1 MKGKADA
8 QAMTVVEGSVGQES
22 RQRTRALNSRLQ
34 NLKDPEG
41 A

>member
-1 MKGKADA
+1 MEGGCAGDDS
-8 QAMTVVEGSVGQES
+8 VEGSVGQES
-22 RQRTRALNSRLQ
+22 RQRSRALNRRLQ